1 MSDTII
7 AEARELLQADGTIW
21 LFAGRTS
28 DGHDITF
35 GVDHRPAR
43 DLYDL
48 ICEDGPVPVS
58 LETWQVL
65 T

>member
-1 MSDTII
+1 MGTII
-7 AEARELLQADGTIW
+7 AEAQELLQAEGTVW
-21 LFAGRTS
+21 LFAGQTS

-43 DLYDL
+43 ALYDL

-58 LETWQVL
+58 LECWQVL
-65 T
+65 S